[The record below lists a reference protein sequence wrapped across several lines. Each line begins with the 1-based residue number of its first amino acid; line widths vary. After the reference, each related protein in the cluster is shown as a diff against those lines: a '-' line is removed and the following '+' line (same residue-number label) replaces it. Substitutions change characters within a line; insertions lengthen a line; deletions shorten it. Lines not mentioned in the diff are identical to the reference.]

1 MYSPARSTAGIAAT
15 VISGCSGAAADVNA
29 ALPVPELHPA
39 TKTGA
44 TKTGAT
50 KTSATKTGAVR
61 TGTASTLIPKS
72 HRVKK
77 LRVRIVVLPPNPSR
91 DRDRAPQWHGLRNN
105 RPLRWLMLGRFLL
118 TGSD

>member
-1 MYSPARSTAGIAAT
+1 
-15 VISGCSGAAADVNA
+15 VISAFSGAATDVNA

-39 TKTGA
+39 TKTNA
-44 TKTGAT
+44 AKTD
-50 KTSATKTGAVR
+50 
-61 TGTASTLIPKS
+61 TAKIFTPKS
-72 HRVKK
+72 RRAKK

>member
-15 VISGCSGAAADVNA
+15 VISGCSGAATDVNA

-44 TKTGAT
+44 TKTSAT
-50 KTSATKTGAVR
+50 KTSATKTSANKTGAVR
-61 TGTASTLIPKS
+61 TDTASTLIPKS
-72 HRVKK
+72 YRAKK

-91 DRDRAPQWHGLRNN
+91 DRDRAPQ
-105 RPLRWLMLGRFLL
+105 
-118 TGSD
+118 